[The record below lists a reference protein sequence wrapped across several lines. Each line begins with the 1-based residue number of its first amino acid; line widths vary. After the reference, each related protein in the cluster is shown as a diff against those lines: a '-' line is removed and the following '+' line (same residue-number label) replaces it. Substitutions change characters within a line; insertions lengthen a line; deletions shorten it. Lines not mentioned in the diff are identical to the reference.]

1 MTRKA
6 ALVSGTIRA
15 MLRGPYAESSSREIS
30 FPEIPAA
37 ILEKTIQYCYYKARY
52 GGTAGAAQGRI
63 PEFVIEPEIALE
75 LLMCSTYLDL

>member
-1 MTRKA
+1 
-6 ALVSGTIRA
+6 
-15 MLRGPYAESSSREIS
+15 MLHGPFSESSSREIT
-30 FPEIPAA
+30 FPEIPGA

-52 GGTAGAAQGRI
+52 GGSAGGNQGRI